1 MFGTVPMRP
10 QTTPGAP
17 PQPLKIEISDEYLL
31 KELIDSLTRVCQT
44 CPFLKSKTSSF
55 IQNSFL
61 CEDFAAGSGAS
72 ATQLVSKQVG
82 SATATKIIKEA
93 LDYLNL

>member
-1 MFGTVPMRP
+1 M
-10 QTTPGAP
+10 
-17 PQPLKIEISDEYLL
+17 PLKIEITDEYLL

-55 IQNSFL
+55 IQSSFL
-61 CEDFAAGSGAS
+61 FADTSTGSS
-72 ATQLVSKQVG
+72 TQAQQVIQKQG
-82 SATATKIIKEA
+82 ISATATQIIKEA